1 MTHAAAGRADSRQ
14 NRGWSPAHGNG
25 PWTADEMSEP
35 PRPRVDTPPARPP
48 VAVRH
53 SLAALRAGE
62 GRGSQRSIAVALLAN
77 LVVGAAKLV
86 AGLTTGS
93 AALLAEAGHSAADSV
108 NEMLLGLS
116 LRHAR
121 RPADPLHPL
130 GHEGARFLWAFL
142 AAISSFLIGGCL
154 SIALA
159 VRELLAGARVDRYP
173 VAWIVLAVAFGAEGI
188 SLLQSLALTRREA
201 ALWGESTL
209 SFLRHTSEPTLRAIV
224 VEDTA
229 ALIGLIL
236 AGGGLLLHQFAGLA
250 RADAIAA
257 LLIGILLAATA
268 FGLARPL
275 ADLLIGR
282 SMLPARLERVYAILE
297 QSPSIDE
304 ILSVQAVYGAPQEVI
319 VGAKV
324 HPAPGQTADDLAIA
338 LDGIDHALRQELP
351 EVAEVF
357 IDLTSHRA
365 GSGEDER
372 GPSDQTEDQGFYDES
387 TEED

>member
-1 MTHAAAGRADSRQ
+1 M
-14 NRGWSPAHGNG
+14 
-25 PWTADEMSEP
+25 
-35 PRPRVDTPPARPP
+35 PPARPQ
-48 VAVRH
+48 AVLRH
-53 SLAALRAGE
+53 SVAALRASE
-62 GRGSQRSIAVALLAN
+62 SRGTQRSIAVALLAN
-77 LVVGAAKLV
+77 VVVGAAKLA
-86 AGLTTGS
+86 AGLITGS

-116 LRHAR
+116 LRQAR

-130 GHEGARFLWAFL
+130 GHESARFLWAFL

-159 VRELLAGARVDRYP
+159 VRELLVGTAVDRYL
-173 VAWIVLAVAFGAEGI
+173 VGWIVLAVAFGAEGI

-201 ALWGESTL
+201 APWGESTL

-236 AGGGLLLHQFAGLA
+236 AAGGLLLHQFAGLA
-250 RADAIAA
+250 GADAIAA
-257 LLIGILLAATA
+257 LLIGVLLAATA

-282 SMLPARLERVYAILE
+282 SMLPARLERVYEILE

-324 HPAPGQTADDLAIA
+324 HPAPGQTADELAIA
-338 LDGIDHALRQELP
+338 LDGIDHALRRELP

-365 GSGEDER
+365 GSEEGHRRSVEQAK
-372 GPSDQTEDQGFYDES
+372 DQSFYDES
-387 TEED
+387 

>member
-1 MTHAAAGRADSRQ
+1 M
-14 NRGWSPAHGNG
+14 
-25 PWTADEMSEP
+25 
-35 PRPRVDTPPARPP
+35 PPARPP
-48 VAVRH
+48 VALRH
-53 SLAALRAGE
+53 SLAALRADE
-62 GRGSQRSIAVALLAN
+62 SRESQRSIAVALLAN
-77 LVVGAAKLV
+77 VVVGAAKLA

-116 LRHAR
+116 LHHAR
-121 RPADPLHPL
+121 RPADRLHPR
-130 GHEGARFLWAFL
+130 GHESARFLWAFL

-159 VRELLAGARVDRYP
+159 VRELLAGAAVERYL
-173 VAWIVLAVAFGAEGI
+173 VAWIVLAVAFCAEGI

-201 ALWGESTL
+201 ALWGESAL

-236 AGGGLLLHQFAGLA
+236 AAGGLLLHQFAGLA
-250 RADAIAA
+250 SADAIAA

-282 SMLPARLERVYAILE
+282 SMLPARLEKVYAILE

-324 HPAPGQTADDLAIA
+324 HPAPGQTVDELAIA

-365 GSGEDER
+365 GADG
-372 GPSDQTEDQGFYDES
+372 DQPGSAEPTEDQGFYDES
-387 TEED
+387 SEQD